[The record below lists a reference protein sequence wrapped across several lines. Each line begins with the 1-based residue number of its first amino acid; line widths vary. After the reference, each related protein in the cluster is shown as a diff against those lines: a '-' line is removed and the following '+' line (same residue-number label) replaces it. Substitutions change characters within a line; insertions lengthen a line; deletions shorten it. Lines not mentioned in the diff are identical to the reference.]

1 MVLTVPSVPF
11 VYWDL
16 KFGHEVCI
24 HFFAFLISA
33 STSAWNPFFS
43 NEALLDLVLSK
54 VELQRVKINAG
65 GAKDDEQTLIFEI
78 NNGLN
83 GPIQCGAAIAELS
96 NGKTVSKVFVPKFAI
111 PGQAT
116 RNASL
121 SVFKGTMQSNA
132 QSFFCYK
139 KKSSDVCLSPL
150 K

>member
-1 MVLTVPSVPF
+1 MVLTVPSVSSIH
-11 VYWDL
+11 WDL

-43 NEALLDLVLSK
+43 NEVLLDLVLSK

-96 NGKTVSKVFVPKFAI
+96 NGKTVSKVFVPKIAI

-121 SVFKGTMQSNA
+121 SVFKGTMQSYV
-132 QSFFCYK
+132 QSCFCYK

>member
-1 MVLTVPSVPF
+1 MHGIL
-11 VYWDL
+11 
-16 KFGHEVCI
+16 
-24 HFFAFLISA
+24 
-33 STSAWNPFFS
+33 FFS

-96 NGKTVSKVFVPKFAI
+96 NGKTVSKVFVPKIAI